1 MLALQYRLGKCAPG
15 EPTVVFARARFP
27 ESHVKAAWGVLE
39 AHYVGCFV
47 CLLAARAAA
56 EDEGFVNILLVY
68 GRLFHEFADF

>member
-1 MLALQYRLGKCAPG
+1 M
-15 EPTVVFARARFP
+15 
-27 ESHVKAAWGVLE
+27 LE

-56 EDEGFVNILLVY
+56 EDEGFVNVLLVY